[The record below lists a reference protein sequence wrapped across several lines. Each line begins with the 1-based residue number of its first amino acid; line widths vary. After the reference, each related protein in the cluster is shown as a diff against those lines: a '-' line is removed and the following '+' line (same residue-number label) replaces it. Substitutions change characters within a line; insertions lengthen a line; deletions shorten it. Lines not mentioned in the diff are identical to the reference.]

1 MGQDVYAGI
10 DVCQERLDLAVWPG
24 GAAESFSYDAAGVEA
39 LRRRL
44 REQRVKLV
52 VIEATGGLEVRVAA
66 ELAGAGLAVAVINP
80 RQARDF
86 ARSVGKLAKNDRI
99 DALVLARFGEA
110 VKPEPRTL
118 PDAAQRLLS
127 DLVLRRRQL
136 IDMRTAET
144 NRMGRAT
151 ARPVL
156 RSHRDLLKAIERELE
171 DLDTQIGEQIKSS
184 EAWRAKDELYR
195 SVPGVGENTSRTLVA
210 EMPELGALSRTEVA
224 ALAGLAPYDHDSGR
238 MRGARS
244 IRGGRHTVRTALYMA
259 ALAATRCNPV
269 IRATYRRL
277 RDRGKCFKVAIVA
290 CMRKLLTILN
300 TIAARGTPWLERPLA
315 TA

>member
-1 MGQDVYAGI
+1 VGQDLYAGI

-24 GAAESFSYDAAGVEA
+24 GSAESFSYDAAGMDA
-39 LRRRL
+39 LRARL
-44 REQRVKLV
+44 RQQRVKLV
-52 VIEATGGLEVRVAA
+52 VIEATGGLEQRVAA
-66 ELAGAGLAVAVINP
+66 ELASIGLAVAVINP

-86 ARSVGKLAKNDRI
+86 ARSLGKLAKNDRI

-118 PDAAQRLLS
+118 PDEAQRLLS
-127 DLVLRRRQL
+127 DLVMRRRQL
-136 IDMRTAET
+136 IDMRTAEM

-171 DLDTQIGEQIKSS
+171 DLDTQLGEQIKSS
-184 EAWRAKDELYR
+184 DAWRAKDELYR
-195 SVPGVGENTSRTLVA
+195 SVPGVGEGTSRTLVA
-210 EMPELGALSRTEVA
+210 EMPELGTLSRVQVA

-238 MRGARS
+238 MRGVRS

-259 ALAATRCNPV
+259 AMSASRCNPV
-269 IRATYRRL
+269 IRATYQRL
-277 RDRGKCFKVAIVA
+277 RARGKCFKVAIVA

-300 TIAARGTPWLERPLA
+300 TIAARGTPWHEKPLA
-315 TA
+315 NA